1 MAIEKITENFR
12 YSINEETYTL
22 LVWNKKDEN
31 IFPFLEQSFNPYTG
45 ETFTSVEDAE
55 TFFSSQYGEMPIT
68 E

>member
-31 IFPFLEQSFNPYTG
+31 ILPFLEQSFNPYTG